1 MAGKRELS
9 GSALSRSSTNGKLSA
24 NGSAT
29 ISPSE
34 RSVPPRPLTE
44 PLEDI
49 ELAGEWFQVDLKGLE
64 QPGHHSPV
72 SDGQNKF
79 DDLRRAQ
86 MLLESFH
93 GLALAFYVDR
103 YLIGQL
109 QNQALQFAEAFGV
122 LPVLD
127 RRDLLF
133 GHAYVPG
140 SRHVLGPFV
149 DRVAGRGGLQYRH
162 L

>member
-34 RSVPPRPLTE
+34 RSVPPRPLTK

-49 ELAGEWFQVDLKGLE
+49 ELAGEWFQVDLESLE

-72 SDGQNKF
+72 SDGQDKF

-93 GLALAFYVDR
+93 GLPLAFYVDCH
-103 YLIGQL
+103 LVGQL
-109 QNQALQFAEAFGV
+109 QNQPFQFAEAFGIA
-122 LPVLD
+122 PILD
-127 RRDLLF
+127 RRDLFF
-133 GHAYVPG
+133 GHAAV
-140 SRHVLGPFV
+140 
-149 DRVAGRGGLQYRH
+149 
-162 L
+162 